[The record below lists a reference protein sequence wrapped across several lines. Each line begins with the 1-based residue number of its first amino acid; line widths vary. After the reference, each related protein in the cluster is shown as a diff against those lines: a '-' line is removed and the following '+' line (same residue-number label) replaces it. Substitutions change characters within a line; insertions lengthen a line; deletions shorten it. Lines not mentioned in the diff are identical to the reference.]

1 MEVRDKLSETHLA
14 IKDMRTTSGQIDDI
28 KKRVKDLEGM
38 EDLLQL
44 GDTIKSQIKS
54 IEETLYQTQN
64 RSRQDPLNFPIR
76 LNNKLAGL
84 NQAGV
89 GNTRPTDQAQA
100 FKKEV
105 IGKIDTSLQAWQ
117 KIINEAIP
125 EFNELVKS
133 KNLDAINMGN
143 KAKITP

>member
-1 MEVRDKLSETHLA
+1 
-14 IKDMRTTSGQIDDI
+14 
-28 KKRVKDLEGM
+28 M

-44 GDTIKSQIKS
+44 GDTIKSQIKA

-84 NQAGV
+84 NQVGV
-89 GNTRPTDQAQA
+89 GNARPTDQAQA

-105 IGKIDTSLQAWQ
+105 IGKIDSSLQEWQ
-117 KIINEAIP
+117 KVINEAIP

-143 KAKITP
+143 KTKITP